1 MLKPEDYEL
10 PLEKV
15 LSLRVINDDIDSCKD
30 VKVLQNSLKDTSRLL
45 LTYQHLLAVVLK
57 EQILSNLTN
66 MLEEETAEESS

>member
-1 MLKPEDYEL
+1 MFKPEDYEL

-15 LSLRVINDDIDSCKD
+15 LTLRVINDDIESCKE
-30 VKVLQNSLKDTSRLL
+30 VKVLQNSLKDTSKLL
-45 LTYQHLLAVVLK
+45 MTYQHLLDVVLK

>member
-1 MLKPEDYEL
+1 MFKPEDYEL

-15 LSLRVINDDIDSCKD
+15 LSLRVINDDIESCKE
-30 VKVLQNSLKDTSRLL
+30 VKVLQESLKDTSRLL
-45 LTYQHLLAVVLK
+45 LTYQHLLGVVLK

>member
-1 MLKPEDYEL
+1 MFKPEDYEL

-15 LSLRVINDDIDSCKD
+15 LTLRVINDDIESCKE

-45 LTYQHLLAVVLK
+45 MTYQHLLGVVLK

>member
-1 MLKPEDYEL
+1 MFKPEDYEL

-45 LTYQHLLAVVLK
+45 LTYQHLLGVVLK

-66 MLEEETAEESS
+66 MLEEETTEESS

>member
-15 LSLRVINDDIDSCKD
+15 LSLRVINDDIESCKD
-30 VKVLQNSLKDTSRLL
+30 VKLLQNSLKDTSRLL
-45 LTYQHLLAVVLK
+45 LTYQHLLGAVLK

>member
-1 MLKPEDYEL
+1 MFKPEDYEL

-15 LSLRVINDDIDSCKD
+15 LSLRVINDDIESCKE

-45 LTYQHLLAVVLK
+45 MTYQHLLAVVLK

>member
-1 MLKPEDYEL
+1 MFKPEDYEL

-15 LSLRVINDDIDSCKD
+15 LTLRVINDDIESCKE
-30 VKVLQNSLKDTSRLL
+30 VKVLQNSLKDTSKLL
-45 LTYQHLLAVVLK
+45 MTYQHLLGVVLK

>member
-1 MLKPEDYEL
+1 MFKPEDYEL

-15 LSLRVINDDIDSCKD
+15 LSLRVINDDIESCKD

-45 LTYQHLLAVVLK
+45 LTYQHLLGVVLK
-57 EQILSNLTN
+57 DQILSNLTK

>member
-1 MLKPEDYEL
+1 MFKPEDYEL

-15 LSLRVINDDIDSCKD
+15 LSLRVINDDIESCKD
-30 VKVLQNSLKDTSRLL
+30 VRVLQNSLKDTSRLL
-45 LTYQHLLAVVLK
+45 LTYQHLLGVVLK

>member
-1 MLKPEDYEL
+1 MFKPEDYEL

-15 LSLRVINDDIDSCKD
+15 LSLRVINDDIESCRD

-45 LTYQHLLAVVLK
+45 LTYQHLLGVVLK

-66 MLEEETAEESS
+66 MLEEETAGE

>member
-15 LSLRVINDDIDSCKD
+15 LSLRVINDDIESCKD
-30 VKVLQNSLKDTSRLL
+30 VKLLQNGLKDTSRLL
-45 LTYQHLLAVVLK
+45 LTYQHLLGAVLK

>member
-1 MLKPEDYEL
+1 MFKPEDYEL

-15 LSLRVINDDIDSCKD
+15 LSLRVINDDIESCKE

-45 LTYQHLLAVVLK
+45 MTYQHLLAVVLK

-66 MLEEETAEESS
+66 MLEEETSGESS